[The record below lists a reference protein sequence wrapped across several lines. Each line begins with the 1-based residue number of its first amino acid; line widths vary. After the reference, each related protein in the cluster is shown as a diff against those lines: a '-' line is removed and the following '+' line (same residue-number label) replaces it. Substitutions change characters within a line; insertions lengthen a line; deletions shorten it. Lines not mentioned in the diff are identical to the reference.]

1 MHIIRVYAKQ
11 GGLLATF
18 RGPNA
23 EKQLHV
29 AFGEQPEHHPAVAGI
44 LR

>member
-18 RGPNA
+18 RGFNA
-23 EKQLHV
+23 EAQLV
-29 AFGEQPEHHPAVAGI
+29 DAFGIEPDSHPAVAGI